1 MKLRGRE
8 KNRFINYM
16 LIIMFT
22 FILFACFITLVI
34 DIANNKGIL
43 PVIFFILM
51 IYSLLM
57 FLYFFFG
64 TEHYNDF
71 GYKVSRVK
79 ISYLLFFFV
88 NAGLLI
94 LSIIALWL

>member
-8 KNRFINYM
+8 KNRFVNYM
-16 LIIMFT
+16 LIIIFT

-51 IYSLLM
+51 IYSILM
-57 FLYFFFG
+57 FIYHFFDS
-64 TEHYNDF
+64 EHYNDY